1 MSNIIFIRCKLFTC
15 KMQEGENLLNH
26 VNKVQALMDQLV
38 YLQIPM
44 KDENITMTLF
54 VILPVSYEYLITI
67 IKMISIKELTMDYV
81 TTRFMYKMSKCKKN

>member
-1 MSNIIFIRCKLFTC
+1 
-15 KMQEGENLLNH
+15 
-26 VNKVQALMDQLV
+26 MDQLV

>member
-1 MSNIIFIRCKLFTC
+1 
-15 KMQEGENLLNH
+15 
-26 VNKVQALMDQLV
+26 MDQLV

-81 TTRFMYKMSKCKKN
+81 TTRFMYKMSKCKKNR